1 MSKLRKYKINICNLQ
16 KTKTLYSRGMKPFIF
31 SYKKYEK
38 TKKGW
43 EQGGTSL
50 KY

>member
-1 MSKLRKYKINICNLQ
+1 MSKLKKYRINICNLQ
-16 KTKTLYSRGMKPFIF
+16 KTKTLYSRGMKPYIF

-43 EQGGTSL
+43 
-50 KY
+50 